1 MDRSGTWRC
10 GLTLL
15 VEHDDVAAGEI
26 NGMSGTEASQAA
38 TDNNDS
44 RSHLGPSQGMGRRC
58 RMLDLR

>member
-1 MDRSGTWRC
+1 M
-10 GLTLL
+10 L